1 MYRGDEIKG
10 EMQVFSNSSLGQSC
24 DDFFLV
30 LVLVVLLQPFLLPVG
45 VSIMTTESL
54 GMLPDIGTLWTGLWA
69 GWD

>member
-10 EMQVFSNSSLGQSC
+10 EMHVFSNSSLGQSC

-45 VSIMTTESL
+45 VSIMTT
-54 GMLPDIGTLWTGLWA
+54 
-69 GWD
+69 